1 MDLWILKKGSKN
13 LTGQEQKNED
23 LPIAASQRQ
32 NLFNY
37 KKDRATSDPEP
48 RKPQNQTQL
57 WLERKSMK
65 HRSGRYSWRF
75 SWGTKSKH
83 PGRMRP
89 RSVTI
94 TKIGEECQIEI

>member
-57 WLERKSMK
+57 
-65 HRSGRYSWRF
+65 
-75 SWGTKSKH
+75 
-83 PGRMRP
+83 
-89 RSVTI
+89 
-94 TKIGEECQIEI
+94 